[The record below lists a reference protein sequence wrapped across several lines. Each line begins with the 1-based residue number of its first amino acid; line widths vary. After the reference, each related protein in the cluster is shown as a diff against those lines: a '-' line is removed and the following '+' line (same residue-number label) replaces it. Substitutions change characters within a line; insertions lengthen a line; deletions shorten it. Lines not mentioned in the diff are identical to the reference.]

1 MGVTNTCRDHV
12 RRNRGNKEE
21 KLKRELKSHWENSM
35 ERFRVDVGEDLLWIL
50 GGFFIN
56 IIALMLNIEERRKP
70 KGTLY
75 THGICN

>member
-1 MGVTNTCRDHV
+1 
-12 RRNRGNKEE
+12 
-21 KLKRELKSHWENSM
+21 M